1 MGKIISNREK
11 YIRLFTIYEKGLKK
25 YHQVFRDPNYSL
37 EFIVKKKQFSFDY
50 DFQVI
55 ISITK
60 NPLWRLY
67 LKNPREI
74 KEILMDYSSFFSI
87 TEIRVLQPLQKVI
100 NYLEEP
106 ITSKPIEERIFYEI
120 FSEISNLDFELH

>member
-1 MGKIISNREK
+1 MKKE
-11 YIRLFTIYEKGLKK
+11 LKK

-74 KEILMDYSSFFSI
+74 KEILTDYSSFFSI
-87 TEIRVLQPLQKVI
+87 KEIRILRPLQKVR
-100 NYLEEP
+100 NYLDEP
-106 ITSKPIEERIFYEI
+106 FPLKPIEERIFYET

>member
-87 TEIRVLQPLQKVI
+87 TEIRVLQPLQKVR